1 MYLIYAEVHLRYHK
15 VNIYKFEG
23 DSEMFDLWLSECA
36 KYNAVISITANYP
49 GTDRTCVTQ
58 NEGVVSQQNKLFTY
72 TKKNKQIPR
81 TRKWVWKTNLQHVN
95 VTESQQKPTTCNKVE
110 KETRCRIISLQKALK
125 ATIQKIVESCNLKM
139 RTYLNFTSIQLH
151 YTTWRKAW

>member
-1 MYLIYAEVHLRYHK
+1 MCKPVCFICPHVEKDQHMYLIYAEVHLRYHK

-58 NEGVVSQQNKLFTY
+58 NEGVVSQQNKLSTY
-72 TKKNKQIPR
+72 TKRNKPIPW
-81 TRKWVWKTNLQHVN
+81 TRKWIQKTNLQHVN
-95 VTESQQKPTTCNKVE
+95 VTESQQKPSTCKKKFKKKLDAELLVS
-110 KETRCRIISLQKALK
+110 KKL
-125 ATIQKIVESCNLKM
+125 
-139 RTYLNFTSIQLH
+139 
-151 YTTWRKAW
+151 

>member
-1 MYLIYAEVHLRYHK
+1 MLLQPYVLPVNESAKGCANLYVLSARPHVEKDQHMYLIYAEVHLRYHK

-95 VTESQQKPTTCNKVE
+95 VTESQ
-110 KETRCRIISLQKALK
+110 
-125 ATIQKIVESCNLKM
+125 
-139 RTYLNFTSIQLH
+139 
-151 YTTWRKAW
+151 

>member
-1 MYLIYAEVHLRYHK
+1 M
-15 VNIYKFEG
+15 
-23 DSEMFDLWLSECA
+23 
-36 KYNAVISITANYP
+36 ISITANYP

-95 VTESQQKPTTCNKVE
+95 VTESQKKNQPRVIKFKKKLDAELLVS
-110 KETRCRIISLQKALK
+110 KKL
-125 ATIQKIVESCNLKM
+125 
-139 RTYLNFTSIQLH
+139 
-151 YTTWRKAW
+151 